1 MRGSMSDEDVNKVH
15 ELAEHEDQKTFQYM
29 LQGKDNGRIKLGS
42 AADNAEL
49 IGETPEKKRKKEFE
63 DLLIKTGGTIALKK
77 ADEAI
82 QGMAGS
88 LKAMGESLNK
98 AQKYIDRSDY
108 LRDQMLT
115 ITALLQNGTEDAK
128 LRYLMEQGYSQ
139 DQIDQVKADGDADVH
154 LKALGKE
161 MGGEFESLKELI
173 EIEAQSYQE
182 NKTQYLTDRDI
193 AEQALKK
200 AEAEGNTEEAER
212 KREEIETLDTDYAKL
227 EAQYGETILDFQNR
241 YSDFDTVFDEF
252 IGSKSEYI
260 GYEDIARSHLD
271 NDRVQNSKLITSV
284 KEPFTKAANGDQIS
298 IDKSLE
304 SNISSIDT
312 PPKLNTFGVDC

>member
-1 MRGSMSDEDVNKVH
+1 MSDEDVNKVH

-49 IGETPEKKRKKEFE
+49 IGETPDKKRKKEFE
-63 DLLIKTGGTIALKK
+63 DLLIKTAGMIALEK

-82 QGMAGS
+82 QGMAGA
-88 LKAMGESLNK
+88 LKVMGESLNK

-115 ITALLQNGTEDAK
+115 ITALLQHGTEDAK

-139 DQIDQVKADGDADVH
+139 DQIDQVKADGDANVH
-154 LKALGKE
+154 LKALGME
-161 MGGEFESLKELI
+161 MGGEFESLRELI

-193 AEQALKK
+193 AEQELKK
-200 AEAEGNTEEAER
+200 AESEGDTEEVER
-212 KREEIETLDTDYAKL
+212 RREEIETLDTNFAQL
-227 EAQYGETILDFQNR
+227 EDQYGETILDFQNR
-241 YSDFDTVFDEF
+241 YSDFDMVFSEF
-252 IGSKSEYI
+252 RENHLNNFEY
-260 GYEDIARSHLD
+260 GDLARNHLD
-271 NDRVQNSKLITSV
+271 RDRVENSKRITSV
-284 KEPFTKAANGDQIS
+284 KGPFTKAANGDQIS

-312 PPKLNTFGVDC
+312 PPKLNTFGVDF

>member
-1 MRGSMSDEDVNKVH
+1 MGNIMSDEDVNKVH

-29 LQGKDNGRIKLGS
+29 LQGKENERIKLGS

-63 DLLIKTGGTIALKK
+63 DLLIKTAGTIALEK

-115 ITALLQNGTEDAK
+115 ITALLQHGAEDAK

-161 MGGEFESLKELI
+161 MGGEYESLRELI

-182 NKTQYLTDRDI
+182 NKTKYEADRGI
-193 AEQALKK
+193 ADQALKK
-200 AEAEGNTEEAER
+200 AEADGNTIEVER
-212 KREEIETLDTDYAKL
+212 RREEIETLDTDFAKL
-227 EAQYGETILDFQNR
+227 EEQYGETILGFKNNH
-241 YSDFDTVFDEF
+241 SDFSTVFSEF
-252 IGSKSEYI
+252 REEHLNDFEY
-260 GYEDIARSHLD
+260 GDLARNHLD
-271 NDRVQNSKLITSV
+271 RDRVENSKRITSV
-284 KEPFTKAANGDQIS
+284 KEPFTKAANGDHIS

-312 PPKLNTFGVDC
+312 PPKLNTFGVDF